1 MVELNTKANGLEMIF
16 DKPYKAIVI
25 SWFFENT
32 EIKKTVSETR
42 NYVNKKIA
50 PETVSR
56 ASVLIFLNEC
66 YDAAYLNRW
75 DIIAKGGVRRLYQAT
90 MGTDSFWQ
98 SVSDE
103 VNAKLSPFLKG
114 QV

>member
-1 MVELNTKANGLEMIF
+1 MIF
-16 DKPYKAIVI
+16 NKPYKAIVI
-25 SWFFENT
+25 SWFFENLD
-32 EIKKTVSETR
+32 IRKTVSETR
-42 NYVNKKIA
+42 KYLNAKIY

-66 YDAAYLNRW
+66 YDAGYLERE

-90 MGTDSFWQ
+90 MNTNTFWQ

-103 VNAKLSPFLKG
+103 VNTKLSPFLKG
-114 QV
+114 QA